1 MKYYVYARSAKQS
14 PDAIIAQVKKCMQY
28 ADEKGI
34 LIEEVFID
42 DGFSGL
48 SDDRP
53 GYTRLLDTVRVEDT
67 VITASAEV
75 LSRNFNKVSMID
87 FLYKLVLLDKITS

>member
-1 MKYYVYARSAKQS
+1 MKYYVYARSAMQS

-28 ADEKGI
+28 ANEKGF

-48 SDDRP
+48 DNDRP
-53 GYTRLLDTVRVEDT
+53 GYKKLLKTALNGDTIIV
-67 VITASAEV
+67 ASAGS
-75 LSRNFNKVSMID
+75 LTRDFAKVSE
-87 FLYKLVLLDKITS
+87 LGNRYSLVLLDKIAL

>member
-48 SDDRP
+48 SNDRP

-67 VITASAEV
+67 VIAASAEV

>member
-14 PDAIIAQVKKCMQY
+14 PEAIIAQVKKCMQY
-28 ADEKGI
+28 ADEKGL

-48 SDDRP
+48 TNDRP
-53 GYTRLLDTVRVEDT
+53 GYNNLLNTVKVEDT
-67 VITASAEV
+67 VIVASAEA
-75 LSRNFNKVSMID
+75 LSRNFDQVSMID